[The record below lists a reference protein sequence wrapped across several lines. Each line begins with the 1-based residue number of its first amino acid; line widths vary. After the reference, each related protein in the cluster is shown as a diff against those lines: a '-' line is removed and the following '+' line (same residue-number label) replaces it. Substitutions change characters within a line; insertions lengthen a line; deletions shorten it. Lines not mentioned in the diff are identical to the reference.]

1 MIIFGIDPGYATT
14 GFGIIKTDGQDIE
27 VLDFGAITTTPDISK
42 NQRIRQTI
50 EDLLSLFQEYR
61 PDQIAIEEL
70 FFSKNVK
77 TAMQVSES
85 RGAMLYEITRQNLP
99 VYEYKPNQVKNN
111 LCGNG
116 SAPKE
121 QIQKMVQIILNLQE
135 IPKPDDAADALAIA
149 ICHANHLK
157 NQNLTY
163 LND

>member
-1 MIIFGIDPGYATT
+1 
-14 GFGIIKTDGQDIE
+14 
-27 VLDFGAITTTPDISK
+27 
-42 NQRIRQTI
+42 
-50 EDLLSLFQEYR
+50 
-61 PDQIAIEEL
+61 
-70 FFSKNVK
+70 
-77 TAMQVSES
+77 MQVSES

-121 QIQKMVQIILNLQE
+121 QIQKMVQIILNLKE